1 MDPGLRREDEGILV
15 ERNSFKRA
23 FAGMTDDPVIAL
35 QNTRGYFFSNTSF
48 ATSAAVI
55 AAGQPA

>member
-1 MDPGLRREDEGILV
+1 MPEPIMPNPMNPIFISPSRSQIAELV
-15 ERNSFKRA
+15 R
-23 FAGMTDDPVIAL
+23 
-35 QNTRGYFFSNTSF
+35 QYYFSNTSL

>member
-1 MDPGLRREDEGILV
+1 MPGLDPGIPSTTAPGDC
-15 ERNSFKRA
+15 RA
-23 FAGMTDDPVIAL
+23 RPGNDDAGHSVA
-35 QNTRGYFFSNTSF
+35 GSYFFSNTSL